1 MAARS
6 IPLRWLLIP
15 DQRFDAAAL
24 VTDGCTQA
32 GARPGTVT
40 PDDDRSQYA
49 LRVSGAQDAPMTF
62 QVTEGGMAGK
72 SGARVGYFL
81 NGEDDTALRGWM
93 PPNLITRYHCL
104 SWSGALTTDIQAF
117 DAVADPVTGRILVV
131 VYRTPADL
139 SIAVLNPAT
148 QTAVAVAATSPTL
161 PVGITPAAP
170 SLVRLPSGRVLMI
183 VGRQSVMYSDDF
195 GTTWNVSARRVRVDD
210 LSATY
215 TARRTVR
222 HAASGALVHLAWNRD
237 GSSAAAALC
246 VSYDDGAT
254 WTQTDTGTNSK
265 TKDWVSVA
273 ASPAGVCTWVVS
285 SSSGVSFRAGAPNGL
300 LLSGSATATF
310 GTGTVYAAGTGWV
323 DDDGVHWWTGETS
336 TGDRELWRSE
346 DGTSWAQFKYGL
358 HSAATAST
366 AHWTPG
372 VMLAAG
378 GAAWAV
384 EIGKSYATGTGINL
398 RRLGGWS
405 TVATHP
411 DGVAP
416 LELLDTWRF
425 SIGGTP
431 LSGTAETR
439 LFLAGYADTASPAPT
454 DRGWTP
460 SGTATLAEGVTG
472 WKITTTAG
480 NAISYNPAPPLGSHD
495 FVVAHA
501 QLYVESGGSVS
512 TNDIALIVDAGD
524 HLIHI
529 RFSTTQIRVV
539 DPNAS
544 TTLSTVSF
552 DTTTPFCILAMVEDD
567 LATVLVRRPSATTW
581 TEVCDRAS
589 LASGGTSATVTWGH
603 LAAGAGTNVSHW
615 QFVALL
621 ATSATDDAI
630 HWSSS
635 SSEASASPIGHPV
648 GPQPIALGDVATG
661 GQTFVAAVDGPAL
674 VGETFAA
681 APTFDYPATSV
692 LWSSSPSPRRK
703 WRSVDDTEQIIE
715 FAVDTERATSPNA
728 SSHLGL
734 VIRGANFPQ
743 IVLEGWDG
751 ADWNTIADVSLVVDD
766 GLTWSRQGDT
776 IVLVAGGSR
785 HLWQGELVG
794 GTVVLGSLPLRI
806 AQQHAGRAVSGGA
819 QPVLRV
825 SSDPDAAGSSGT
837 TGVIWAPDACV
848 IVPNHRTR
856 YEGYRLR
863 IPAATTADGYFE
875 AGLLAVCSAHPMGQ
889 EWDWGWNWKRE
900 APALERREVANGGTR
915 YRSRG
920 PTVRMLEVA
929 WPSGISAHRLRSATH
944 DWADIEADGTWSTQM
959 ISGSTLA
966 EFPVAAGDVPWL
978 VDGLFAELDGGAVPC
993 ALVNAAAFVGADLSA
1008 DGAVALTD
1016 PTTWLWG
1023 HLQNG
1028 IALEHQLGDDEDGEV
1043 YRVQTIALR
1052 EAT

>member
-40 PDDDRSQYA
+40 PSDDVSQYA
-49 LRVSGAQDAPMTF
+49 LRVSGAQDNPITF
-62 QVTEGGMAGK
+62 EVTDAGLADRT
-72 SGARVGYFL
+72 GARVGYWL
-81 NGEDDTALRGWM
+81 DGQTSTSRRGWI
-93 PPNLITRYHCL
+93 PPNTVTASHWL
-104 SWSGALTTDIQAF
+104 SFSGALTTGLTAV
-117 DAVADPVTGRILVV
+117 DAVADPLTGKVLIVAYKSGT
-131 VYRTPADL
+131 VYK
-139 SIAVLNPAT
+139 AVLDPAT
-148 QTAVAVAATSPTL
+148 QATVGIAATAISLPTN
-161 PVGITPAAP
+161 TAAGVP
-170 SLVRLPSGRVLMI
+170 SLVRLPTGRVLMTL
-183 VGRQSVMYSDDF
+183 GRNYVIRSDDF
-195 GTTWNVSARRVRVDD
+195 GTTWTSAARQVEVDA
-210 LSATY
+210 LAASY

-222 HAASGALVHLAWNRD
+222 HAPSGALVHLAWTKSG
-237 GSSAAAALC
+237 GSATAITA

-254 WTQTDTGTNSK
+254 WTETDAAANTKS
-265 TKDWVSVA
+265 KDWVSVA
-273 ASPAGVCTWVVS
+273 STSAGVFVWVVS
-285 SSSGVSFRAGAPNGL
+285 NATGVAVRRGAPNGE
-300 LLSGSATATF
+300 LLSGSTLASF
-310 GTGTVYAAGTGWV
+310 GTETYAAGVGWA
-323 DDDGVHWWTGETS
+323 DDDGTLWFSGQDSDGVRDLWVS
-336 TGDRELWRSE
+336 TD
-346 DGTSWAQFKYGL
+346 DGVTWDQCDYAITDVGTADAAWSPSHALASAGASWAL
-358 HSAATAST
+358 EVN
-366 AHWTPG
+366 P
-372 VMLAAG
+372 AG
-378 GAAWAV
+378 TTV
-384 EIGKSYATGTGINL
+384 NVRK
-398 RRLGGWS
+398 LGGWS
-405 TVATHP
+405 TVAPSASATS
-411 DGVAP
+411 AA
-416 LELLDTWRF
+416 LDVTRVSF
-425 SIGGTP
+425 GG
-431 LSGTAETR
+431 R
-439 LFLAGYADTASPAPT
+439 YLAGGVDTISFMSGFADPAAPT
-454 DRGWTP
+454 PTQRGWSETVTGSP
-460 SGTATLAEGVTG
+460 TITEGVTG
-472 WKITTTAG
+472 WKISSTTGQAVYYT
-480 NAISYNPAPPLGSHD
+480 PASGWSSDLSIV
-495 FVVAHA
+495 FQA
-501 QLYVESGGSVS
+501 QLYVESGGSAS
-512 TNDIALIVDAGD
+512 ASEIAIRVDAVSYVAD
-524 HLIHI
+524 IL
-529 RFSTTQIRVV
+529 FTTTQIVV
-539 DPNAS
+539 LDTNGSS
-544 TTLSTVSF
+544 TWTTAY
-552 DTTTPFCILAMVEDD
+552 DTTTPFCIVVAVVSGRVS
-567 LATVLVRRPSATTW
+567 VLVRRPYQTAW
-581 TEVCDRAS
+581 TEIADWVALTSSGTGAS
-589 LASGGTSATVTWGH
+589 VRWGH
-603 LAAGAGTNVSHW
+603 LVAGAGPNVSHW
-615 QFVALL
+615 QHVGGIGV
-621 ATSATDDAI
+621 TSSAKLMD
-630 HWSSS
+630 WSS
-635 SSEASASPIGHPV
+635 ASQAANASPIGRAV

-661 GQTFVAAVDGPAL
+661 GQTFVAAVDGPAV

-703 WRSVDDTEQIIE
+703 WRSTDDTEQILE
-715 FAVDTERATSPNA
+715 FTPVIGRSTSPNA
-728 SSHLGL
+728 SSHIGL

-743 IVLEGWDG
+743 IVLEGFDG
-751 ADWNTIADVSLVVDD
+751 AGWVEIADVSLVVDD

-856 YEGYRLR
+856 YDGYRLR

-875 AGLLAVCSAHPMGQ
+875 CGLLAVCSAHPMGQ

-959 ISGSTLA
+959 VSGATLA